1 MKSSFSYKDIYVED
15 GNKILEINILPEK
28 YCNFDC
34 VFCPIGRSKN
44 KIDVMVSF
52 EDYDLSITEL
62 DDKIE
67 KIQPDLVFI
76 NSKGE
81 ALVND
86 KVDQIIDFIK
96 SKGLKVRLLSNGYIL
111 SRPEYINIANK
122 CDEIIGEIK
131 AITEE
136 DFKKLQRPIQ
146 GYTIEEYIK
155 NMESFNKQYKG
166 KFIFEITIIKKYN
179 DDKES
184 IEKLKE
190 IINRINP
197 DEIEVVRI
205 DDEKMKKTMWVEDE
219 KFEGIKKELL
229 NR

>member
-1 MKSSFSYKDIYVED
+1 MKSNFSYKDIYVED
-15 GNKILEINILPEK
+15 GKKVLEMNILPEK

-44 KIDVMVSF
+44 KIDKPVSF
-52 EDYDLSITEL
+52 EDYSSSISEL
-62 DDKIE
+62 DSIIE
-67 KIQPDLVFI
+67 KTQPDLVFI

-86 KVDQIIDFIK
+86 KVSQIIDFIK

-111 SRPEYINIANK
+111 SKYEYINIANK

-136 DFKKLQRPIQ
+136 DFKKLQRPIE
-146 GYTIEEYIK
+146 GYTLENYIK
-155 NMESFNKQYKG
+155 NMVSFNKQYNG

-179 DDKES
+179 DDEES
-184 IEKLKE
+184 VQKIKDVIK
-190 IINRINP
+190 RINP
-197 DEIEVVRI
+197 DKIEIVRI
-205 DDEKMKKTMWVEDE
+205 DDERMKKTMWVDDE
-219 KFEGIKKELL
+219 KFEEIKRELI
-229 NR
+229 NI